1 MKIARIT
8 AGQDRHAHQFQSIYG
23 AKNPLAKALACQDKS
38 ISHLFLLAVNE
49 SRLPRSAQFASIINT
64 GISQLR
70 AYLTADASQE
80 LNMLLSFMQGDTR
93 GESARRVSDLIESS
107 KSDTNIINNQ
117 EWWSN
122 LYKATGIADP
132 QVQNNIFNQVRRLMS
147 GPAQGG
153 PVQGTSPLQRAR
165 TNQTGETDTPSAP
178 QNGIEQHRQQEQAY
192 NSQLAQKLEQI
203 RQGRESNQAEITK
216 LLKAIEDKKAQL
228 KTESICSA
236 IAYDLLQ
243 HPHIVEHLSTINQHI
258 AKMLGVKTTIVEA
271 GLADRL
277 KSTFRNAANIAANP
291 GLAAS
296 SKANYDSHRAAK
308 LATQLITQHLRAKF
322 DQALITNKIN
332 PDSFRAQYQEWQRLQ
347 SGTLTPQQ
355 QTTRDTISN
364 NLKMVWN
371 IFGSTYSP
379 PTQTPTQTQ
388 AQTQAQ
394 TPAQTQSQTQVP
406 PTDSL
411 AVAGSSGV
419 ESPPPL
425 PGADSTT
432 QAPTDTVEQ
441 NAASATPDA
450 AQKAKPSFT
459 AQEKSD
465 GKQLLARIIQA
476 SELAAQQVKIP
487 KRYLNTH
494 QYGDN
499 LLSTIL
505 SNAVLKA
512 GLAEAKKHASTNTPS
527 SKRIASIAYKYFS
540 GDWRRTWRTYG
551 PDGEI
556 NKDLRQYIAGIYN
569 DGSPAAK
576 IIIAAMND
584 RQGKRTTSWY
594 SKLLGRS

>member
-8 AGQDRHAHQFQSIYG
+8 AGQDRHAHQVQSIYG
-23 AKNPLAKALACQDKS
+23 AQNPLAKALACQDKS

-49 SRLPRSAQFASIINT
+49 SRLPQSAQFASIINT
-64 GISQLR
+64 GVSQLR

-80 LNMLLSFMQGDTR
+80 LNMLLSFMQGDIL
-93 GESARRVSDLIESS
+93 GDSARQVSDLIESS
-107 KSDTNIINNQ
+107 KSETNILNNQ
-117 EWWSN
+117 EWWNN

-153 PVQGTSPLQRAR
+153 PVQGTSPLQHARA
-165 TNQTGETDTPSAP
+165 NQTGETDTPTAP
-178 QNGIEQHRQQEQAY
+178 QNGIDQHRQQEQAY

-203 RQGRESNQAEITK
+203 RQGREANQAEITK

-243 HPHIVEHLSTINQHI
+243 HPHIVEHLSTINHHM

-271 GLADRL
+271 GLVDRL

-296 SKANYDSHRAAK
+296 SQANYDNHRAAK

-322 DQALITNKIN
+322 DQALIANKIN
-332 PDSFRAQYQEWQRLQ
+332 PDSFRTQYQEWQKLQ

-355 QTTRDTISN
+355 QATKDTISN
-364 NLKMVWN
+364 NLRMVWN
-371 IFGSTYSP
+371 IFDSTYS
-379 PTQTPTQTQ
+379 TPTQTQ
-388 AQTQAQ
+388 AQTQD
-394 TPAQTQSQTQVP
+394 P

-411 AVAGSSGV
+411 AVAGNSGV
-419 ESPPPL
+419 ENPPPL

-441 NAASATPDA
+441 NAASAASDA
-450 AQKAKPSFT
+450 AQKAKPPFT

-487 KRYLNTH
+487 KRYLNTRH
-494 QYGDN
+494 GDDP
-499 LLSTIL
+499 LRSIL
-505 SNAVLKA
+505 ANAVLKA

-556 NKDLRQYIAGIYN
+556 NKDLRQYIAGIYD

-576 IIIAAMND
+576 IIIAALQD
-584 RQGKRTTSWY
+584 RQGRRTASWY